1 MTHESADRSPL
12 RWLRRGKVAL
22 HLLVR
27 FLVALVVANLQQ
39 ARIVLGRPRAVRP
52 RWIRF
57 ESRLRSDTAQTVL
70 GVLISLTPGT
80 LTCDL
85 LDHTL
90 LIHVLDS
97 QAGDDV
103 EAQIRE
109 RFESLLLRLEDGQ

>member
-1 MTHESADRSPL
+1 MTHEPAVRSPL
-12 RWLRRGKVAL
+12 RWLRRGKVAI

-27 FLVALVVANLQQ
+27 FLGALAVANLQQ

-57 ESRLRSDTAQTVL
+57 ETRLRSDTAQTVL

-85 LDHTL
+85 QDDTL

-97 QAGDDV
+97 EAGDEV

-109 RFESLLLRLEDGQ
+109 RFESLLVRLEESR

>member
-1 MTHESADRSPL
+1 MTREPAVRSPL
-12 RWLRRGKVAL
+12 SWLRRGRIAI

-27 FLVALVVANLQQ
+27 FLVALAVANLQQ
-39 ARIVLGRPRAVRP
+39 ARIVLGRPREVRP

-57 ESRLRSDTAQTVL
+57 ETRLRSDTARTVL
-70 GVLISLTPGT
+70 GVLISLTPWT

-85 LDHTL
+85 EDATL
-90 LIHVLDS
+90 LVHVLDV

-109 RFESLLLRLEDGQ
+109 RFESLLLRLEES